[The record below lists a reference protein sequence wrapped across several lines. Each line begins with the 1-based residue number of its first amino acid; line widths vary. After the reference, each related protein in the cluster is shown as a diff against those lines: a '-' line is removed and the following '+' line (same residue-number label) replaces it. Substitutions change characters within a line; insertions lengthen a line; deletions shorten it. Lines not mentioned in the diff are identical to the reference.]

1 MTVDLAVACVIAAVG
16 VVVLVPPVGGLARQV
31 GAVAWP
37 RADRW
42 HRAPVPT
49 IGGLA
54 IAAGLG
60 LGAIVLARSQPIL
73 APFALAVAAMTLV
86 GLIDDLRG
94 LPPAFR
100 LLAEAAIGVGF
111 VLTIP
116 VDAAPLV
123 VVLGVA
129 LAAIAF
135 PFAANATN
143 LVDNA
148 DGLAAA
154 LSVVTA
160 LVLLLGGL
168 SMDADGAI
176 STSPL
181 VAATSAAFL
190 LYNRPP
196 ARIFMGDC
204 GSLTVGVALGAA
216 SALLL
221 ASAVAEGLDRLLAA
235 SAITAAAWAVQAGD
249 VMLVVVTRRRRG
261 APLLQGGVDHTS
273 HRLMASGLSPTMMVV
288 ALVALAAA
296 VGGSVLAAAAAAGG
310 WAAVAVAGVGIAG
323 VGLVERQVATIP
335 VALPERQLVE
345 GEVGTSRQGSGDS

>member
-1 MTVDLAVACVIAAVG
+1 MMVDLAVACVFAAVG
-16 VVVLVPPVGGLARQV
+16 VVVLVPPVGGIARRV

-60 LGAIVLARSQPIL
+60 LGAVVLAPSQPIV
-73 APFALAVAAMTLV
+73 APFALAVAATTLV
-86 GLIDDLRG
+86 GLVDDLRG
-94 LPPAFR
+94 LPPGVR

-111 VLTIP
+111 VATIP
-116 VDAAPLV
+116 IDAVPWV
-123 VVLGVA
+123 VA
-129 LAAIAF
+129 LGFGLALISF

-143 LVDNA
+143 LVDNS

-168 SMDADGAI
+168 SMDADDAT
-176 STSPL
+176 STSAL
-181 VAATSAAFL
+181 VAATCAAFL

-221 ASAVAEGLDRLLAA
+221 ASAATEGLDRLLAA
-235 SAITAAAWAVQAGD
+235 WAITAAAWAVQAGD
-249 VMLVVVTRRRRG
+249 VMLVVATRRRRG
-261 APLLQGGVDHTS
+261 APLFQGGVDHTS
-273 HRLMASGLSPTMMVV
+273 HRLMASGLSPTMMVS

-296 VGGSVLAAAAAAGG
+296 VGGSVLAAAAIAGG
-310 WAAVAVAGVGIAG
+310 WAAIVVAGVGIAG
-323 VGLVERQVATIP
+323 VGLVERQVARIL
-335 VALPERQLVE
+335 VALPEGRLVE
-345 GEVGTSRQGSGDS
+345 EVRGPSTGASSDR